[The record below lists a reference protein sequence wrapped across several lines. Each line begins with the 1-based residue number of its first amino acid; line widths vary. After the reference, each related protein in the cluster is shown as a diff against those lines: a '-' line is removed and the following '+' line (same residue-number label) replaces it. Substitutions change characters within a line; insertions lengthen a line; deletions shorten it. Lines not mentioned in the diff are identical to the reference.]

1 MIAVSVI
8 SGGWPGA
15 EPAVSALFGE
25 VVAISVLFCNINTVN
40 SSVSLFFATLLCI
53 WQWVAVRRVTQL
65 CLMDF
70 QRLNAALR
78 KCDLSQRK

>member
-1 MIAVSVI
+1 MEHL
-8 SGGWPGA
+8 GA

-53 WQWVAVRRVTQL
+53 
-65 CLMDF
+65 
-70 QRLNAALR
+70 
-78 KCDLSQRK
+78 